1 MANGER
7 SRRTKSGKAEA
18 YTTRVFNEF
27 FRLSK
32 DKLEAVK
39 NGLSEAEIPT
49 PPTPTKRGTAV
60 PPAIAQQQN
69 PFGEQ

>member
-7 SRRTKSGKAEA
+7 TRSPKSGKAEA

-39 NGLSEAEIPT
+39 NGLSEAEIPA
-49 PPTPTKRGTAV
+49 PPTSKKRGTPV
-60 PPAIAQQQN
+60 PPAIALQQT
-69 PFGEQ
+69 PFGE